1 MFQVLR
7 SSQATPQFLGMKRK
21 GDWFR
26 MIKTMLCGL
35 RLLPF
40 FVLTSAASL
49 ALSSTSAE
57 AQARGGRAGGNAF
70 EIGKAGAWGIY
81 TTGEGRAKV
90 CFVSTAPAERLPK
103 GLNRDPA
110 TLFISIRQG
119 EINRPEFFMLLGF
132 QPKERSEAEIII
144 GAVKFAGVGQAKGI
158 WLKNPAEEVRLLGE
172 LRKGS
177 SLQAKAVSQRGNDTT
192 DRYSLT
198 GFGQAFE
205 QAQKECS

>member
-1 MFQVLR
+1 
-7 SSQATPQFLGMKRK
+7 
-21 GDWFR
+21 
-26 MIKTMLCGL
+26 MIKTMLSEA
-35 RLLPF
+35 RLLPLLLLMSAF
-40 FVLTSAASL
+40 GLVVTS
-49 ALSSTSAE
+49 SSAD
-57 AQARGGRAGGNAF
+57 AQARSGRAGGNAF

-81 TTGEGRAKV
+81 TTGEGRSKV

-103 GLNRDPA
+103 GLSRDPA
-110 TLFISIRQG
+110 TLFISVRQG

-144 GAVKFAGVGQAKGI
+144 GTTKFAGIGQAKGL

-177 SLQAKAVSQRGNDTT
+177 SLQAKAVSQRGNETT